1 MSATLSAPGTANVA
15 VEATA
20 AADGKYLY
28 GIIEAP
34 APATFDVPAI
44 GGRGDVVHTIALGRL
59 AAVVS
64 NSPRIDYDNSRRN
77 MLAHTKVLEAVMA
90 RHTLLPVCFGT
101 VGSDAEVIIEKIL
114 RERRDELAGLLGQMH
129 GRMELGL
136 KASWREEIIFEEVL
150 AENPAIRKLRDA
162 LVGRSPDQSHYER
175 IQLGER
181 VGQALQRKRQDNEE
195 RILERVRP
203 FVHKTRLNK
212 IIGDR
217 MVINAAFLVDA
228 AVESRLDASI
238 RAMDEEWGGRL
249 TFKYVGPV
257 PPYNFVTIT
266 IHW

>member
-1 MSATLSAPGTANVA
+1 MSATLTLPGTA
-15 VEATA
+15 ATA
-20 AADGKYLY
+20 TADDGKYLY

-34 APATFDVPAI
+34 APARFDVPAI
-44 GGRGDVVHTIALGRL
+44 GGRGDEVHTLQLGRL

-101 VGSDAEVIIEKIL
+101 VGSDAETIIEKIL
-114 RERRDELAGLLGQMH
+114 RARRDELVGLLGQMH

-136 KASWREEIIFEEVL
+136 KASWREETLFDEVL
-150 AENPAIRKLRDA
+150 AENPAIRKLRDS

-175 IQLGER
+175 IQLGELI
-181 VGQALQRKRQDNEE
+181 GQALQRKRQEDEE
-195 RILERVRP
+195 RVLERVRP

-212 IIGDR
+212 VIGDR
-217 MVINAAFLVDA
+217 MIVNAAFLVDEALEPGLDA
-228 AVESRLDASI
+228 AV
-238 RAMDEEWGGRL
+238 RAMDEEWGDRL
-249 TFKYVGPV
+249 SFKYVGPV

>member
-1 MSATLSAPGTANVA
+1 MSATLSAPGTAQSA
-15 VEATA
+15 DAATG
-20 AADGKYLY
+20 DGKYLY

-34 APATFDVPAI
+34 APDSFDVPAI
-44 GGRGDVVHTIALGRL
+44 GGRGDEVHTITLGRL

-64 NSPRIDYDNSRRN
+64 NSPRIEYDNSRRN
-77 MLAHTKVLEAVMA
+77 MLAHTRVLETVMA

-101 VGSDAEVIIEKIL
+101 VGSDAETIVEKIL
-114 RERRDELAGLLGQMH
+114 RARRDELAGLLGQMH

-136 KASWREEIIFEEVL
+136 KVSWREETIFDEVL
-150 AENPAIRKLRDA
+150 AENPAIRRLRDS
-162 LVGRSPDQSHYER
+162 LVGRSPEQSHYER
-175 IQLGER
+175 VQLGELI
-181 VGQALQRKRQDNEE
+181 GQALQRKRQEDEE

-212 IIGDR
+212 VIGDR
-217 MVINAAFLVDA
+217 MIVNAAFLVDE
-228 AVESRLDASI
+228 AVEARLDAAI
-238 RAMDEEWGGRL
+238 RAMDEEWGHRL